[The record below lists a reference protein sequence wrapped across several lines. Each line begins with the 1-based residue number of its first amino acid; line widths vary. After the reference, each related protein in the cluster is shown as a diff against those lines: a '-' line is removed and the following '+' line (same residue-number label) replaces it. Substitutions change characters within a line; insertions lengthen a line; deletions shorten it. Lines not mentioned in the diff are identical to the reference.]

1 MYSFT
6 EEVDDVSMHDMVA
19 LQSATINQ
27 LQQQVDSFKNDSAAL
42 KAASEVQQADLA
54 EMKQKIGFHS
64 QTNSYCLLCIY
75 SSLLISC
82 LSCSCLQAILTV

>member
-6 EEVDDVSMHDMVA
+6 EEIDDVSMHDMVA

-27 LQQQVDSFKNDSAAL
+27 LQQQVDPFKNDSAAL

-54 EMKQKIGFHS
+54 EIKQKI
-64 QTNSYCLLCIY
+64 YVCIY
-75 SSLLISC
+75 IYTTTTTTTQCKLQCVPIC
-82 LSCSCLQAILTV
+82 LCAH